1 MKKSILNAIN
11 KMDSKE
17 INELIG
23 AIKRR
28 RSVLENSA
36 ALAFL
41 KGDKVTFD
49 NNGRTELGVVFK
61 VKKKAENDYFSKMD
75 LDRLPINHPDRDKD
89 EKDLFNYGFNWPYDF
104 FSLVE
109 LIKIDAS
116 FEFSDVESDDNGEE
130 KPKPKVAKE
139 VNRGVQL
146 DTLFPKGKK

>member
-49 NNGRTELGVVFK
+49 NNGRTESGVVFK
-61 VKKKAENDYFSKMD
+61 VKKKYIEVDI
-75 LDRLPINHPDRDKD
+75 LDGAMRYNVPATML
-89 EKDLFNYGFNWPYDF
+89 EM
-104 FSLVE
+104 
-109 LIKIDAS
+109 A
-116 FEFSDVESDDNGEE
+116 
-130 KPKPKVAKE
+130 A
-139 VNRGVQL
+139 
-146 DTLFPKGKK
+146 